1 MTISLYRYRGFIWHR
16 AVTDIRNRY
25 AGTGIGI
32 VWNFLHPLALIV
44 TYTIVFSTIMTQKLD
59 NMQGKHLPY
68 VVYLCAGLFP
78 WLALNESIISGCN
91 AFVANAN
98 YLRKLPVPEQVFVAS
113 TAMTATLTLLM
124 NFVLLSCIAIPLGFT
139 PTGYWLLLPIP
150 LIALQALGF
159 GIGLLL
165 GTLNVFFRDISQWT
179 AITLQIAMWTLP
191 IVYQSRILPKWVLP
205 ILAWHPVMPAIETVR
220 SLLMYSKLPPAHDWI
235 GMFAWPIVIGII
247 ADLVLRKLRA
257 EIRDLV

>member
-1 MTISLYRYRGFIWHR
+1 MTTSLYRYRGFIWHR

-25 AGTGIGI
+25 AGTGIGML
-32 VWNFLHPLALIV
+32 WNLIHPMALIV
-44 TYTIVFSTIMTQKLD
+44 MYTIVFSTIMTSRID
-59 NMQGKHLPY
+59 HMEGKKLPY
-68 VVYLCAGLFP
+68 VVYLCSGLFP

-113 TAMTATLTLLM
+113 SAMSSTLTLLM
-124 NFVLLSCIAIPLGFT
+124 NFVLLLVIAVLLNFT
-139 PTGYWLLLPIP
+139 PTWYWLLLPLP

-165 GTLNVFFRDISQWT
+165 GTLNVFFRDIAQWT
-179 AITLQIAMWTLP
+179 AVTLQIAMWSVP
-191 IVYQSRILPKWVLP
+191 IVYPAKILPPMALR
-205 ILAWHPVMPAIETVR
+205 ILAWHPVMPAVETVR
-220 SLLMYSKLPPAHDWI
+220 RLLMDSKLPPAHDWL
-235 GMFAWPIVIGII
+235 GMFAWPIAIGIV

>member
-1 MTISLYRYRGFIWHR
+1 M
-16 AVTDIRNRY
+16 TDIRNRY

-32 VWNFLHPLALIV
+32 IWNFIHPLALIV
-44 TYTIVFSTIMTQKLD
+44 TYSIVFSTIMSQKLD

-68 VVYLCAGLFP
+68 VVYLCSGLFP
-78 WLALNESIISGCN
+78 WLALNESIIAGCN

-124 NFVLLSCIAIPLGFT
+124 NFVLLICVAVPLGFS
-139 PTGYWLLLPIP
+139 PTIYWLLLPIP
-150 LIALQALGF
+150 LISLQALGF

-165 GTLNVFFRDISQWT
+165 GTLNVFFRDISQWI
-179 AITLQIAMWTLP
+179 AAVTLQIAMCDAADCLSGP
-191 IVYQSRILPKWVLP
+191 DSPEMGRAP
-205 ILAWHPVMPAIETVR
+205 ILAWTIR
-220 SLLMYSKLPPAHDWI
+220 SCRPLKRCARLLMKSQLPPVHDWV
-235 GMFAWPIVIGII
+235 GMFAWPIALGVI
-247 ADLVLRKLRA
+247 ADLVLRRLRA